1 MATNQYGK
9 SCTPN
14 LGGVVDQYTKAEI
27 NSLLNA
33 KSNTSTVYTRTYLDT
48 ELGTLS
54 GLIAGLEASKI
65 TASQLDTAL
74 AGLETA
80 ITTDIAATYATLA
93 GTYTKAEVDGLI
105 AAIDLDPDTLIRKVP
120 TTTAQN
126 TINPGSNN
134 SIALTLR
141 GSSVNPIVT
150 EWRDST
156 DDRIGY
162 VSNSGG
168 VVFENKLSLGRLVS
182 DNDYALDL
190 NSKRITGVAV
200 PVLGSDAVPYST
212 LQSYVL
218 DFYEGIAGP
227 DTATFYALDG
237 GTY

>member
-14 LGGVVDQYTKAEI
+14 LGGVLDQYTKAEV

-33 KSNTSTVYTRTYLDT
+33 KANTSTVYTRAYIDS
-48 ELGTLS
+48 ELSTLS
-54 GLIAGLEASKI
+54 GLIAGLEASKVTVTQLNTALSDLETTI
-65 TASQLDTAL
+65 TADVSS
-74 AGLETA
+74 
-80 ITTDIAATYATLA
+80 TYATLA
-93 GTYTKAEVDGLI
+93 DTYTKSEVDNLI
-105 AAIDLDPDTLIRKVP
+105 SSIDLDPADYIRSSP
-120 TTTAQN
+120 TTTGQN
-126 TINPGSNN
+126 TIDPGANN

-141 GSSVNPIVT
+141 GSSTNPIVS

-182 DNDYALDL
+182 DGDYALDL
-190 NSKRITGVAV
+190 NGKRITGVAA

-218 DFYEGIAGP
+218 DFFEDAVRSDGIP
-227 DTATFYALDG
+227 FYSLDG

>member
-14 LGGVVDQYTKAEI
+14 LGGIVDQYTKAEV
-27 NSLLNA
+27 NALLNA
-33 KSNTSTVYTRTYLDT
+33 KANVSTTYTRAYIDSGLA
-48 ELGTLS
+48 TLS
-54 GLIAGLEASKI
+54 GSIASLESSKVS
-65 TASQLDTAL
+65 TTQLNTAL
-74 AGLETA
+74 AGLQATINA
-80 ITTDIAATYATLA
+80 SVAATYATLA
-93 GTYTKAEVDGLI
+93 GTYTKPQVDALI
-105 AAIDLDPDTLIRKVP
+105 AGIDLDPNTLLRRTP

-134 SIALTLR
+134 AIALTVR

-150 EWRDST
+150 EWRDNT

-182 DNDYALDL
+182 NGDYALDL
-190 NSKRITGVAV
+190 NGKRITGVAA
-200 PVLGSDAVPYST
+200 PILGSDAVPYST

-218 DFYEGIAGP
+218 DFFEDAVRP
-227 DTATFYALDG
+227 DGVPFYSLNA

>member
-14 LGGVVDQYTKAEI
+14 LGGVLDHYTKAEV

-33 KSNTSTVYTRTYLDT
+33 KANTSTVYTRAYIDS
-48 ELGTLS
+48 ELSTLS
-54 GLIAGLEASKI
+54 GLIAGLEASKV
-65 TASQLDTAL
+65 TVTQLNTAL
-74 AGLETA
+74 SGLETT
-80 ITTDIAATYATLA
+80 INTDVSETYATLA
-93 GTYTKAEVDGLI
+93 GTYTKTEVDNLI
-105 AAIDLDPDTLIRKVP
+105 SAIDLDPNTLLRKVP

-126 TINPGSNN
+126 SINPGANN
-134 SIALTLR
+134 AIALTVR
-141 GSSVNPIVT
+141 GSSINPIVS

-182 DNDYALDL
+182 NGDYALDL
-190 NSKRITGVAV
+190 NNKRITGVAA
-200 PVLGSDAVPYST
+200 PVLGTDAVPYST
-212 LQSYVL
+212 LQSYVI
-218 DFYEGIAGP
+218 DFFEDAVRP
-227 DTATFYALDG
+227 DGTLSYSLNG

>member
-14 LGGVVDQYTKAEI
+14 LGGIVDQYTKAEV
-27 NSLLNA
+27 NALLNA
-33 KSNTSTVYTRTYLDT
+33 KANVSTTYTRAYIDS
-48 ELGTLS
+48 ELATLS
-54 GLIAGLEASKI
+54 GLISGLQSSKVS
-65 TASQLDTAL
+65 TTQLDTAL
-74 AGLETA
+74 AGLQATINA
-80 ITTDIAATYATLA
+80 SVAATYATLA
-93 GTYTKAEVDGLI
+93 GTYTKTQVDALI
-105 AAIDLDPDTLIRKVP
+105 AGINLDPNTLLHRTP

-134 SIALTLR
+134 AIALTVR

-150 EWRDST
+150 EWRDNT

-182 DNDYALDL
+182 NGDYALDL
-190 NSKRITGVAV
+190 NSKRITGVAA
-200 PVLGSDAVPYST
+200 PVLGTDAVPYSI

-218 DFYEGIAGP
+218 DFFEDAVRP
-227 DTATFYALDG
+227 DGTPFYSLDG